1 LEGLVT
7 EASMVTRP
15 NKVFSATYFTSEL
28 ETARYFLA
36 ADGLSAY
43 WACGDARFGIAAGAA
58 IDADHFKRLFAGLDE
73 NGESLLLKNPGLK
86 KRVSAYEL
94 SVGVSKSISAAWAL
108 ASPQDRESIE
118 QAFAKSLEAVTDHV
132 KRNAFTRLGAN
143 GKTFVRVQPNLAVFM
158 QPDTRPVLQADGK
171 VAIQPQLHAHLIGIN
186 LVAID
191 QNALPSTEARYA
203 PYSKRSGANIPLRYL
218 TRSLDGQPL
227 YHGAKSWGAV
237 QHLAFATELQK
248 LGFHV
253 GEIGENGTF
262 ELLPA
267 AHEQKANL
275 RLREFWSSRRA
286 EIVEK
291 LREVGLTTGEA
302 PALAA
307 KAAVATR
314 RAKIA
319 TSEDAFSRWRDEA
332 VALGIDVEHYI
343 DNRLGFE
350 MPAPE
355 IRDAEIASRMIG
367 LPARLTEFEATF
379 THHDLIREIASS
391 LVGTGVEA
399 SRVDQE
405 AEKLLSAGA
414 ILQIGET
421 DREQIFSTAEMIRLE
436 REIVEIS
443 ARLATKP
450 WHKIDLENLSAH
462 CVAANLSEEQT
473 AAMFSI
479 ADGNSIGFVDS
490 RAGTGKTTA
499 ALPLCR
505 SLERDFRI
513 IATGVSWRTAR
524 MLQAELSGPD
534 SKSQIEARAL
544 DSWLATSKT
553 GGRFCDS
560 RTLLLVDESSQIGV
574 RAMHELLSEVER
586 SGACVGFLGDRRQVL
601 AVSAGSGIEQVARAV
616 EAVEISKVVRQN
628 DPQLRELVE
637 QLAEGNVAA
646 AMSTMADRSC
656 IVETSGPAATVKAAV
671 NILFEQRA
679 AAPRDSHLLICKSN
693 ATRLALDAEVRR
705 RLRAENVLTGD
716 DVTVDAS
723 TPTGRAYRLA
733 LAKGDRIRFGVR
745 CRIGEQDVINGTT
758 ATVREVEAEE
768 DGHARIIAHIDGR
781 EEAFSSRDV
790 TDNCGRVRL
799 STDYAITIWSCQGLT
814 SRTAT
819 IVADSAFDLRDCY
832 VALSRAKEQSF
843 VCWDSRALNFAIRAK
858 DGFER
863 SAEDITVEERREH
876 LVRQMSRWRTKS
888 STLDFTFDTAQL
900 STNDLRPT
908 AEIAARR
915 RALDR
920 SADAEMS
927 P

>member
-1 LEGLVT
+1 
-7 EASMVTRP
+7 MVTRP
-15 NKVFSATYFTSEL
+15 NKVFSATYFTAEL
-28 ETARYFLA
+28 ETARYFLE

-43 WACGDARFGIAAGAA
+43 WACGDSRFGIQAGAA
-58 IDADHFKRLFAGLDE
+58 IDADHFERLFAGLDE
-73 NGESLLLKNPGLK
+73 NGQSLLLQNPGLK

-108 ASPQDRESIE
+108 ASPQDREAIE
-118 QAFAKSLEAVTDHV
+118 RAFAKSLEAVTDHV
-132 KRNAFTRLGAN
+132 ERNAFTRLGAN
-143 GKTFVRVQPNLAVFM
+143 GKHFFRVQPNIAVFV

-191 QNALPSTEARYA
+191 ENLLPTDEAQYARY
-203 PYSKRSGANIPLRYL
+203 SKQSGTKIPLRYL

-237 QHLAFATELQK
+237 QHLAFATELQR
-248 LGFHV
+248 LGYHI

-262 ELLPA
+262 EVLPP
-267 AHEQKANL
+267 AHEQEADM

-307 KAAVATR
+307 KAAAATR
-314 RAKIA
+314 RTKFA
-319 TSEDAFSRWRDEA
+319 TSEDAFARWRDEA

-355 IRDAEIASRMIG
+355 IRDAEIASRMVG

-379 THHDLIREIASS
+379 THHDLIREIASA
-391 LVGTGVEA
+391 LVGTGVDP

-450 WHKIDLENLSAH
+450 WRNIDLENLSAH
-462 CVAANLSEEQT
+462 CVAANLSGEQT

-499 ALPLCR
+499 ARPLCR
-505 SLERDFRI
+505 SLERDFRM

-524 MLQAELSGPD
+524 MLEAELSGADP
-534 SKSQIEARAL
+534 KSRIEARAL
-544 DSWLATSKT
+544 DSWLATSKA

-574 RAMHELLSEVER
+574 RAMHALLSEVER

-628 DPQLRELVE
+628 DPQLRDMVE
-637 QLAEGNVAA
+637 QLAEGNIASA
-646 AMSTMADRSC
+646 ISTMADRGC
-656 IVETSGPAATVKAAV
+656 VVEASGPAATVKAAV
-671 NILFEQRA
+671 NVFFEQRA
-679 AAPRDSHLLICKSN
+679 AAPQDSHLLICKSN

-705 RLRAENVLTGD
+705 RLRAESVLTGD
-716 DVTVDAS
+716 DVTVNAS
-723 TPTGRAYRLA
+723 TPSGRSYRLA
-733 LAKGDRIRFGVR
+733 LAKGDRIRFGIR
-745 CRIGEQDVINGTT
+745 CKLGEQDVINGTT
-758 ATVREVEAEE
+758 ATVKDVVAE
-768 DGHARIIAHIDGR
+768 DGHALILANIDGR
-781 EEAFSSRDV
+781 GVVFSSRDV
-790 TDNCGRVRL
+790 TDDRGRVRL
-799 STDYAITIWSCQGLT
+799 STDYAITIWSSQGLT

-819 IVADSAFDLRDCY
+819 IVADAAFDSRDCY

-843 VCWDSRALNFAIRAK
+843 VCWDSCALNFAIRAET
-858 DGFER
+858 GFEL
-863 SAEDITVEERREH
+863 SAENISVEERRQH
-876 LVRQMSRWRTKS
+876 LVRQMSRWRTKT
-888 STLDFTFDTAQL
+888 STLDFVSDAARVT
-900 STNDLRPT
+900 TNDLGLK

-915 RALDR
+915 RTYGL